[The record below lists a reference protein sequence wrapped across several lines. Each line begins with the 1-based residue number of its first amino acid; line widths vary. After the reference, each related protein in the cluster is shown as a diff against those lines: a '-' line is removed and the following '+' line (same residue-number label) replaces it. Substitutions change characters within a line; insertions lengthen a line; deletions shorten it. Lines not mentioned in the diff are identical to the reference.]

1 VPLYNANDILDK
13 TLYAKKSVNVY
24 SAPNNLL
31 TPLYVVTPGNIVG
44 VVYSWVKKNDIVY
57 WHLYD
62 NTFVTHDSDKFSLEK
77 LQEQGAQSTEEKL
90 EAEAEANM
98 PWYEKL
104 TKTATKT
111 LITIAII
118 GAAAAIITK
127 RNK

>member
-1 VPLYNANDILDK
+1 MPLYNANDILDK
-13 TLYAKKSVNVY
+13 TLYAKKPVNVY

-31 TPLYVVTPGNIVG
+31 TPLYVVSPGNIVG

-118 GAAAAIITK
+118 GAAVAIITK

>member
-13 TLYAKKSVNVY
+13 TLYAKKPVNVY

-31 TPLYVVTPGNIVG
+31 TPLYVVSSGNIVG
-44 VVYSWVKKNDIVY
+44 VVYSWVKKDDIVY

-62 NTFVTHDSDKFSLEK
+62 NTFVTHDSNKFSLEK

-104 TKTATKT
+104 AKTATKT
-111 LITIAII
+111 LITLAII

-127 RNK
+127 RNR

>member
-1 VPLYNANDILDK
+1 MPLYNANDIVDK
-13 TLYAKKSVNVY
+13 TLYAKKLVNVY

-31 TPLYVVTPGNIVG
+31 TPLYVVSPGNIVG

-104 TKTATKT
+104 AKTATKT
-111 LITIAII
+111 LITLAII

>member
-1 VPLYNANDILDK
+1 MPLYNANDILDK

-31 TPLYVVTPGNIVG
+31 TPLYVVSPGNIVG

>member
-1 VPLYNANDILDK
+1 MPLYNANDILDK
-13 TLYAKKSVNVY
+13 TLYAKKPVNVY

-31 TPLYVVTPGNIVG
+31 TPLYVVSPGNIVG

-104 TKTATKT
+104 AKTATKT
-111 LITIAII
+111 LITLAII

>member
-1 VPLYNANDILDK
+1 MPLYNANDILDK

>member
-31 TPLYVVTPGNIVG
+31 TPLYVVSPGNIVG

-62 NTFVTHDSDKFSLEK
+62 NTFVTHDSEKFSLEK

>member
-31 TPLYVVTPGNIVG
+31 TPLYVVSPGNIVG

>member
-1 VPLYNANDILDK
+1 MPLYNANDILDK

-31 TPLYVVTPGNIVG
+31 TPLYVVNPGNIVG

-62 NTFVTHDSDKFSLEK
+62 NTFVTHDSEKFSLEK